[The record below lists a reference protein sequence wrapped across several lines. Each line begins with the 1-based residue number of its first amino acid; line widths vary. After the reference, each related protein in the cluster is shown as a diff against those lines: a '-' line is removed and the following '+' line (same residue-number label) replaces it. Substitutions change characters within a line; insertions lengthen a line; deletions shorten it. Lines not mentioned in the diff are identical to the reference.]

1 MGQALGVQGC
11 GSKGAVLLVAAAN
24 GDLVTAQELLAKYPK
39 AASYYNFKDRSSP
52 LLQAAAR
59 GHFELVQLVLET
71 AVMTEGP
78 ERAKKNCI
86 DHANSKR
93 QTALMVACKHGHPD
107 CVEYLVTNGGDPLL
121 TDERRHNTCL
131 HFAALYGH
139 SECVHKLLGSR
150 AAYRVQGRQVPVAQ
164 IPCSDEGVAN
174 VKFIDRHNGWGLSS
188 LHIAVFQ
195 GSVSTVRALLRHGAD
210 IESVICASKVE
221 NSPIRC
227 AVGSNAL
234 HIAALTGNIIMAK
247 LILETQESYPG
258 MELRSRTNAAGLKP
272 HDYAQSARN
281 PVLMHLLDERLPVAL
296 LRQIWMN
303 YSLEQSLPPRHQTL
317 GSMLQKLKLMF
328 NLELIAIQRNL
339 THLSAQMEQ
348 QAAAQQ
354 LQLQIQIQAQQQAPA
369 TPASASAPATAPC
382 PTPGAGAAA
391 SPAEARQSAA
401 GTSTSPAGSPA
412 QATNGS
418 GPEAASASAGKAPAA
433 PTPSTPAPAAAGAP
447 ATPAPAP
454 AAATA
459 TATAVQP
466 AGKHRCVEPAGVRLL
481 WVRRQEEINQLLG
494 TVTQLHD
501 SLKQL
506 CRRDEAPGEANE
518 ANGGL
523 SRADRAATY
532 EAVLD
537 FILSTLITP
546 RTVSAILHAAKKLVS
561 ASVTGSAAANAAGT
575 GTPELP
581 PGDSDSQHGLALLST
596 ALRAVETCLQAA
608 VYLTSPAALEQQAS
622 GAIAAGRLGLLP
634 PAHTILPV
642 PAGVTLTLPATG
654 ATTSVTADP
663 TAGPPM
669 PVLAGA
675 ASALA
680 PADGG
685 VDLLAPASASGFPAA
700 AAAGA
705 GAGAPAPG
713 AGGASSPGADSAA
726 LVSDHPMTPPLVAVG
741 TLGAPGPSPRPGV
754 ASLAP
759 SLLAG
764 GPLTLGAPGLV
775 FPSASRGLADG
786 APAPSAFASH
796 WSAHLH
802 TLIAQLQWDIGVQR
816 HRRRRAHAAAA
827 AARSAAAAAA
837 VVAATN
843 PTTAAPAAGTA
854 AAAGT
859 APAAIPAT
867 VTLVEAAAPPAGQ
880 PGGPRLTSS
889 GAGDAG
895 SGSDPAAAD
904 LVRALSSRRGDA
916 VQDVVTSQT
925 GVAVPALS
933 TLQSGSDSGVSTPVA
948 GAAAAAAA
956 AAGAGAEAAGELGA
970 AAAAAA
976 ASSPAAPADG
986 AAPIGTE
993 EIIPLVSGLGPPSR
1007 SITLASP
1014 AAAPAAVPAE
1024 ASLAAAAAAATPSA
1038 KRPAT
1043 TPGTKDRG
1051 KDREGGAGG
1060 DGGLDGQ
1067 DDSPAASESGSDW
1080 SDDDRN
1086 VCSICMD
1093 MPVAVLVAGCQ
1104 HGLCVQCAFQL
1115 CVKGRELPSCPFCR
1129 QKIGGFEAKELVV
1142 APAAGAG
1149 ATKPSTSMGASPA
1162 AVAPAGGA
1170 ATGAAV

>member
-1 MGQALGVQGC
+1 MGNIHSC
-11 GSKGAVLLVAAAN
+11 TSKGALLLVAAAN
-24 GDLVTAQELLAKYPK
+24 GDLGMAQELLAKHPK

-59 GHFELVQLVLET
+59 GHFELVQLILET

-164 IPCSDEGVAN
+164 IPCGDDGSS
-174 VKFIDRHNGWGLSS
+174 VKFIDRHNGWGLSA

-210 IESVICASKVE
+210 VESVICASKVE

-258 MELRSRTNAAGLKP
+258 LELRSRTNAAGLKP

-281 PVLMHLLDERLPVAL
+281 PVLMHLLDERLPVTL

-328 NLELIAIQRNL
+328 NLELIAIQRNVS
-339 THLSAQMEQ
+339 HIQAQHDA
-348 QAAAQQ
+348 AAAQQ
-354 LQLQIQIQAQQQAPA
+354 QQLHDQQHRAGAGQQQLLPGTETAPESAARAGGGALQI
-369 TPASASAPATAPC
+369 
-382 PTPGAGAAA
+382 AAA
-391 SPAEARQSAA
+391 
-401 GTSTSPAGSPA
+401 
-412 QATNGS
+412 
-418 GPEAASASAGKAPAA
+418 
-433 PTPSTPAPAAAGAP
+433 
-447 ATPAPAP
+447 
-454 AAATA
+454 AAATHGGGAA
-459 TATAVQP
+459 TASTLVSMLTKP
-466 AGKHRCVEPAGVRLL
+466 RGMEPANVRLL
-481 WVRRQEEINQLLG
+481 WSRRQEEITQLLG

-501 SLKQL
+501 NLKAL
-506 CRRDEAPGEANE
+506 CRRDEPTPGDGPAEAP
-518 ANGGL
+518 GGL

-561 ASVTGSAAANAAGT
+561 ASVNGTAALTAG
-575 GTPELP
+575 GAPLELP

-608 VYLTSPAALEQQAS
+608 VYLTSPAALEEQLGPSGNRPGQPSAAS
-622 GAIAAGRLGLLP
+622 NAGTPGE
-634 PAHTILPV
+634 
-642 PAGVTLTLPATG
+642 
-654 ATTSVTADP
+654 
-663 TAGPPM
+663 
-669 PVLAGA
+669 AGA
-675 ASALA
+675 AADPVVGAAAVGGAA
-680 PADGG
+680 PSEA
-685 VDLLAPASASGFPAA
+685 ASG
-700 AAAGA
+700 GE
-705 GAGAPAPG
+705 
-713 AGGASSPGADSAA
+713 GASNAVNGQASAA
-726 LVSDHPMTPPLVAVG
+726 LVSDQMAEPQGHAPAMAAG
-741 TLGAPGPSPRPGV
+741 SGAQGSPRAAALTSSP
-754 ASLAP
+754 LAV
-759 SLLAG
+759 SG
-764 GPLTLGAPGLV
+764 PGLV
-775 FPSASRGLADG
+775 FPSAAVRGVGDG
-786 APAPSAFASH
+786 WPAYATH

-802 TLIAQLQWDIGVQR
+802 TLITQLQWDIGVQR

-837 VVAATN
+837 VVAAT
-843 PTTAAPAAGTA
+843 TVASAAGTA
-854 AAAGT
+854 NTNGAVAAGAGNAGAGG
-859 APAAIPAT
+859 APASAGPQIVTALPLTSSAATGSAVAGLDPAGLT
-867 VTLVEAAAPPAGQ
+867 VHVDSASVQRGAVASVATSDGAGAAAPSTANLL
-880 PGGPRLTSS
+880 RVLN
-889 GAGDAG
+889 
-895 SGSDPAAAD
+895 
-904 LVRALSSRRGDA
+904 SRRGDA
-916 VQDVVTSQT
+916 VQDIVTSQSGRT
-925 GVAVPALS
+925 PGALP
-933 TLQSGSDSGVSTPVA
+933 TLAQSRSDSGVSTPVA
-948 GAAAAAAA
+948 TAS
-956 AAGAGAEAAGELGA
+956 
-970 AAAAAA
+970 AAAA
-976 ASSPAAPADG
+976 ASGSPNAAAGG
-986 AAPIGTE
+986 AAPDGGAFDDGLLLASPSHPTQTD
-993 EIIPLVSGLGPPSR
+993 EIIPLVSGALPPSR
-1007 SITLASP
+1007 TITVSP
-1014 AAAPAAVPAE
+1014 AAGNARELANAE
-1024 ASLAAAAAAATPSA
+1024 DHLSTGGAAATSHNNNNNNNNSA
-1038 KRPAT
+1038 GAGNAAGAQQQRGGAKE
-1043 TPGTKDRG
+1043 RG
-1051 KDREGGAGG
+1051 KDREGAGGGAGGG
-1060 DGGLDGQ
+1060 DGGLDGP

-1093 MPVAVLVAGCQ
+1093 LPVAVLVAGCQ

-1129 QKIGGFEAKELVV
+1129 QKIGGFEAKEM
-1142 APAAGAG
+1142 ATPPAA
-1149 ATKPSTSMGASPA
+1149 
-1162 AVAPAGGA
+1162 AGGGGERNGGGGSA
-1170 ATGAAV
+1170 GGGCAVRGFCESRVCSRCVCANVRRPDAVYGGQRYFKKAVLELKSHHETLSR